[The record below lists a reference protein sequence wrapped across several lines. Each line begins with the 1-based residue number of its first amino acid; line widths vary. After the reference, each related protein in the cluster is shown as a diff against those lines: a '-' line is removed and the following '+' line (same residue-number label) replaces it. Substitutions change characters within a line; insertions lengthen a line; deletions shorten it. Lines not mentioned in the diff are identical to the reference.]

1 MIKTVDDLEKEF
13 YIQRDRMLKELNKKE
28 QELRNGI
35 GKLLGQVSI
44 LKKKQNQL
52 QLLDNKA
59 KKKLVLMQQKLDKM
73 KKQEKG
79 DQNTI
84 VYMKN
89 RIKQL
94 RREIPILEKNIRKI
108 IPERNKIARM
118 DGSLTRM
125 LKPLNKTIME
135 KQSMIN
141 ALRLKMKKL
150 NKKEAFIKQGT
161 IVWGEFKPKTVKKK
175 QTKKVIVKK
184 PKEKSI
190 FDIFSIKH

>member
-1 MIKTVDDLEKEF
+1 LEKEF

-35 GKLLGQVSI
+35 GKLLGQVLI

-94 RREIPILEKNIRKI
+94 RREIPTLEKNIRKI

-141 ALRLKMKKL
+141 DLRLKMKKL